1 MKRCMCESDE
11 QFTTAHAAWSDELTN
26 VKLADPNAAA
36 NSALH
41 SEVLRALGIDEPS
54 SGIRVTDD
62 VANERKRADNYKTAL
77 SAITSILD
85 AVESAR
91 LEDNVDIDADELI
104 AGIRKQLRNAWGL

>member
-1 MKRCMCESDE
+1 MNLARSCTLDDKCNHLHEYVLPNRERVNIRFDHGDVVGP
-11 QFTTAHAAWSDELTN
+11 TTTFQMRGGEVVTATHADVDYAIWSGT
-26 VKLADPNAAA
+26 
-36 NSALH
+36 SRF
-41 SEVLRALGIDEPS
+41 RA
-54 SGIRVTDD
+54 
-62 VANERKRADNYKTAL
+62 AL